1 MKIKVY
7 APDNIKFER
16 LSPNTNWFGKLIFI
30 PYSGFNDEEAKE
42 LLNILHSNKIEID
55 IKPYEEVSKIDKND

>member
-7 APDNIKFER
+7 APDKITLER
-16 LSPNTNWFGKLIFI
+16 IGLGQNWFGKLVFI
-30 PYSGFNDEEAKE
+30 PFDGFNDEEAKE

-55 IKPYEEVSKIDKND
+55 IKPYEEEKE